1 MCATA
6 GKIHQALVVV
16 GIGDAKLHPVRVRGG
31 VQQPQTRMG
40 RRAGHL
46 DDALNGA
53 GAAFDHSTHA
63 LFFNGGQAACKVA
76 GADRILTHAAAVFQ
90 RFIIGIAQ
98 LFCGLL
104 RSSALE
110 QQVIQTN
117 GLDDLLK
124 DGRAALIRQPVVE
137 PAHDHIASQTAG
149 VVTAAALCADDQI
162 LHRHIHAGGVFQLF
176 QGILHPVHALA
187 DGRLCA
193 ALVLDEHP
201 AGGLALFLGDLR
213 QPLRLH
219 ILAAQT
225 HRQHCAHIGVTD
237 EADEQVDGIL
247 VIGAAVKAQQL
258 HVGVV
263 AFCHDLLRH
272 KLGTLDRVDHQHP
285 VPDALAAV
293 FAGVAEP
300 GEALQFIPIH

>member
-1 MCATA
+1 
-6 GKIHQALVVV
+6 
-16 GIGDAKLHPVRVRGG
+16 
-31 VQQPQTRMG
+31 MG

-53 GAAFDHSTHA
+53 GAALDHSTHA

-124 DGRAALIRQPVVE
+124 DGRAALIGEPVVE

-162 LHRHIHAGGVFQLF
+162 FYGHLHAGGVFQLF
-176 QGILHPVHALA
+176 ECALHPLHALA
-187 DGRLCA
+187 DGRLGA

-201 AGGLALFLGDLR
+201 ACGLALFLGNFR
-213 QPLRLH
+213 QPFRLH
-219 ILAAQT
+219 VFTAKAYGQHRT
-225 HRQHCAHIGVTD
+225 HVGVAD
-237 EADEQVDGIL
+237 EADEQVHRIL
-247 VIGAAVKAQQL
+247 VVGTAVKAQQF
-258 HVGVV
+258 HIGTA
-263 AFCHDLLRH
+263 AFGYDLLRH

-285 VPDALAAV
+285 VTDALAAV
-293 FAGVAEP
+293 FAGVTEP